1 MKRVKY
7 IFEFIVPAT
16 SETIFFSLNFP
27 GELNVVHIYR
37 LKNITQ
43 QKKTILAGNHGN
55 D

>member
-37 LKNITQ
+37 LKNITATE
-43 QKKTILAGNHGN
+43 KNHPCREPW
-55 D
+55 